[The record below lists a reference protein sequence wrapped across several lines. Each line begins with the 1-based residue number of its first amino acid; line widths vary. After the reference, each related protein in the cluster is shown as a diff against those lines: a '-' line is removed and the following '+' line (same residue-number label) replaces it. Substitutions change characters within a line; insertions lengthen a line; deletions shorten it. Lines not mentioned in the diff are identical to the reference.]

1 MTSILT
7 EVFLIALL
15 MLANG
20 LFAMAEIAVVA
31 SRRAR
36 LKTLAEEG
44 SAGAAKALKM
54 AESPGRFLSTVQVGI
69 TLFGILS
76 GVIGGARIG
85 PVLAEPFRPLLGP
98 WADFLSLVVVTGAVT
113 YFSVTI
119 GELVPKR
126 LALNHPERIASILA
140 GPMAAFSSLT
150 APLVHV
156 LNGSTDLLM
165 CLLGIRKAPESSVSE
180 EEVRVLIDEGL
191 SSGVF
196 NKEEKEMVESVFELD
211 EQTAEDLMTP
221 RPRIVWLNVDDSDEE
236 NWRRIA
242 GSGHSHFPVFRKTRD
257 NVVGM
262 VSVKS
267 LWANL
272 SLAGSADLMAVITPP
287 VYVPTTMPAGM
298 LIAEFKKTGTHI
310 ALVVDEFGG
319 LEGLVTVKD
328 VMMAIVGDLPEREQ
342 RQEAR
347 AVRRDDGTWLVDAL
361 LDIESTK
368 EALGIESDLPGEDEF
383 STLGGF
389 LLNSLGHIPGEGEKL
404 VWTTYEFEVVDMDR
418 QRIDK
423 VLVTKLPEPEPE
435 SGDGAQI

>member
-1 MTSILT
+1 
-7 EVFLIALL
+7 
-15 MLANG
+15 
-20 LFAMAEIAVVA
+20 
-31 SRRAR
+31 
-36 LKTLAEEG
+36 
-44 SAGAAKALKM
+44 
-54 AESPGRFLSTVQVGI
+54 
-69 TLFGILS
+69 
-76 GVIGGARIG
+76 
-85 PVLAEPFRPLLGP
+85 
-98 WADFLSLVVVTGAVT
+98 
-113 YFSVTI
+113 
-119 GELVPKR
+119 
-126 LALNHPERIASILA
+126 
-140 GPMAAFSSLT
+140 
-150 APLVHV
+150 
-156 LNGSTDLLM
+156 
-165 CLLGIRKAPESSVSE
+165 
-180 EEVRVLIDEGL
+180 
-191 SSGVF
+191 
-196 NKEEKEMVESVFELD
+196 MVESVFELD